1 MELVKPVATVR
12 LRKSAS
18 VICLYL
24 PSLNLAQKKICPCAV
39 SCARV
44 CCRTVLAVS
53 VPSLATLERASNVLP
68 VVSTPCMLNTCT
80 AVLDTA
86 IDTVPTV
93 ITALLTEMV
102 LIPDATPFRTEP
114 LTLTTDVP
122 LDANTTPDRHV
133 ASTETVVKPVPPKSA
148 VRNTSLSW
156 NNKGGETPQAVVSI
170 AFNSASSTMSVAVC
184 GNHTLNG
191 TEIEVTL
198 PYATAKLVLPLPAV
212 FAELT
217 VTAQL
222 TPLAAA
228 LATVAELN
236 AHVGALAS
244 TPSEYAAA
252 LSTLF
257 TVAVLD
263 TEILVKAAVL
273 NSSALERYA
282 YIPSSVPVAATS
294 TSPVSL
300 LEASCRD
307 STVTYVS
314 DGVKIV

>member
-1 MELVKPVATVR
+1 
-12 LRKSAS
+12 
-18 VICLYL
+18 
-24 PSLNLAQKKICPCAV
+24 
-39 SCARV
+39 
-44 CCRTVLAVS
+44 
-53 VPSLATLERASNVLP
+53 
-68 VVSTPCMLNTCT
+68 MLDTCT
-80 AVLDTA
+80 AVS
-86 IDTVPTV
+86 DTVTITVATV

-102 LIPDATPFRTEP
+102 LDPDATPFKTEP

-122 LDANTTPDRHV
+122 LDAKTTPDRHV
-133 ASTETVVKPVPPKSA
+133 ASTETGVKPVPLKLA

-156 NNKGGETPQAVVSI
+156 NNKGGETPHAVVSI
-170 AFNSASSTMSVAVC
+170 AFNSASSTVSVTVC

-191 TEIEVTL
+191 TEIEVTV
-198 PYATAKLVLPLPAV
+198 PYAMVRSVLPLPAV
-212 FAELT
+212 FVELT

-228 LATVAELN
+228 LATVAEPN
-236 AHVGALAS
+236 VHVGALAS
-244 TPSEYAAA
+244 APSEYAAA

-263 TEILVKAAVL
+263 TEVPVKAAVL

-282 YIPSSVPVAATS
+282 YIPSSVPVAATC
-294 TSPVSL
+294 TSPVNL

>member
-1 MELVKPVATVR
+1 
-12 LRKSAS
+12 
-18 VICLYL
+18 
-24 PSLNLAQKKICPCAV
+24 
-39 SCARV
+39 
-44 CCRTVLAVS
+44 
-53 VPSLATLERASNVLP
+53 
-68 VVSTPCMLNTCT
+68 MLDTCT
-80 AVLDTA
+80 AVS
-86 IDTVPTV
+86 DTVTITVATV

-102 LIPDATPFRTEP
+102 LDPDATPFKTEP

-122 LDANTTPDRHV
+122 LDAKTTPDRHV
-133 ASTETVVKPVPPKSA
+133 ASTETGVKPVPLKLA

-156 NNKGGETPQAVVSI
+156 NNKGGETPHAVVSI
-170 AFNSASSTMSVAVC
+170 AFNSASSTVSVTVC

-191 TEIEVTL
+191 TEIEAV
-198 PYATAKLVLPLPAV
+198 PYAMVRSVLPLPAV
-212 FAELT
+212 FVELT

-228 LATVAELN
+228 LATVAEPN
-236 AHVGALAS
+236 VHVGALAS
-244 TPSEYAAA
+244 APSEYAAA

-263 TEILVKAAVL
+263 TEVPFKAAVL

-282 YIPSSVPVAATS
+282 YIPSSIPVAATC
-294 TSPVSL
+294 TSPVNL